1 MHDGISQGA
10 VNMNVHAKIPELSAL
25 IPSLGWLPAY
35 RKELLRPDVIA
46 GLTAASV
53 VIPKAMA
60 YAAIAGLPVEVGLYT
75 IFIPMVIY
83 AVLGTS
89 RPLSVST
96 TTTIAILTATEL
108 ALAAPNGTPG
118 EYLAAASTLAL
129 LVGAMLVLAAVL
141 RLGFIA
147 NFISDPVLT
156 GFKAGI
162 GLVIVVDQVPKLLG
176 QHFDKGGFFQNIIS
190 IVHDLPDL
198 SVPTLIVSLVML
210 ALIFGMEHFRPQ
222 SPAPLLAVIAGI
234 AASALLGLEDK
245 GVSIVGDISAG
256 LPAFK
261 VPVVSLASQLWP
273 GALGIALMSFVETI
287 AAGRAFLKHGE
298 PHPEANNELFA
309 LGLANIIGGFFR
321 IMPAGG
327 GTSQTAVTR
336 KAGAHTQVAGMVTAS
351 IAVATLLFLAPLVG
365 IMPQATLAAVVV
377 ATSIGLVNPAEFS
390 SIRYIRHVEFRWAV
404 VAFLGVI
411 FLGTLKGILV
421 AVIVSM
427 LSLLHQ
433 ANKPPVYALGR
444 IPGTDVFRPLSREH
458 PGDETFEGLLM
469 LRTEGRMHFASA
481 PQSGQKMR
489 ALVQEYNPKVVM
501 LDLSA
506 VPDIEYTALRMLTEA
521 EETLREAGITLW
533 LSALNPE
540 ALNVIRQAPL
550 GKTLGR
556 ERMFYNLNQAVE
568 NYQTMVR

>member
-1 MHDGISQGA
+1 M
-10 VNMNVHAKIPELSAL
+10 KFPEVSTL
-25 IPSLGWLPAY
+25 IPSLVWLPSY
-35 RKELLRPDVIA
+35 RKEWLRPDVIA

-60 YAAIAGLPVEVGLYT
+60 YATIAGLPVEVGLYT

-96 TTTIAILTATEL
+96 TTTIAILTATQV
-108 ALAAPNGTPG
+108 ALAAPNGTAA

-129 LVGAMLVLAAVL
+129 LVGVILILAALL

-162 GLVIVVDQVPKLLG
+162 GVVIVVDQVPKLLG
-176 QHFDKGGFFQNIIS
+176 QHFDKGGFFHNIIS
-190 IVHDLPDL
+190 IIRDIPEL

-210 ALIFGMEHFRPQ
+210 ALIFGMEHIRPQ

-234 AASALLGLEDK
+234 AASALLGLEGR
-245 GVSIVGDISAG
+245 GVSIVGDIPAG

-261 VPVVSLASQLWP
+261 VPDISLASQLWP

-298 PHPEANNELFA
+298 PNPDANNELFA
-309 LGLANIIGGFFR
+309 LGLANAIGGFFR

-336 KAGAHTQVAGMVTAS
+336 KAGARTQVAGMVTAA
-351 IAVATLLFLAPLVG
+351 IAVATLLFLAPLIG

-377 ATSIGLVNPAEFS
+377 ATSIGLVNPAEFL
-390 SIRYIRHVEFRWAV
+390 SIRHIRHVEFRWAV

-433 ANKPPVYALGR
+433 ANNPPVYALGR
-444 IPGTDVFRPLSREH
+444 IPGTDVFRPHPEEH
-458 PGDETFEGLLM
+458 PGDETYEGLLM

-481 PQSGQKMR
+481 PQAGQKMR
-489 ALVQEYNPKVVM
+489 ALVQENNPKVVV

-506 VPDIEYTALRMLTEA
+506 VPDIEYTALRMMTEA
-521 EETLREAGITLW
+521 EENMREAGITLW
-533 LSALNPE
+533 LTALNPE

-550 GKTLGR
+550 GLTLGR
-556 ERMFYNLNQAVE
+556 DRMFYNLKQAVE
-568 NYQTMVR
+568 KYQKMER

>member
-1 MHDGISQGA
+1 MEETP
-10 VNMNVHAKIPELSAL
+10 KLSAL

-35 RKELLRPDVIA
+35 RKEWLRTDTIA

-75 IFIPMVIY
+75 VFIPMVIY
-83 AVLGTS
+83 AVFGTS

-108 ALAAPNGTPG
+108 ALVAPNGTAG

-129 LVGAMLVLAAVL
+129 LVGAMLVLASIL

-176 QHFDKGGFFQNIIS
+176 QHFDKGGFLHNIIS
-190 IVHDLPDL
+190 VARDLPDV
-198 SVPTLIVSLVML
+198 SMPTLLLSLIML
-210 ALIFGMEHFRPQ
+210 SLIIGMERFRPH
-222 SPAPLLAVIAGI
+222 SPAPLLAVIVGI
-234 AASALLGLEDK
+234 AASALMGLEGR
-245 GVSIVGDISAG
+245 GVSIAGDIQSG
-256 LPAFK
+256 LPAFS
-261 VPVVSLASQLWP
+261 VPDLTLVSQLWP

-287 AAGRAFLKHGE
+287 AAGRAFLRHGE
-298 PHPEANNELFA
+298 PHPEANRELFA
-309 LGLANIIGGFFR
+309 LGLANAAGGLFQT
-321 IMPAGG
+321 MPAGG
-327 GTSQTAVTR
+327 GTSQTAVNRT
-336 KAGAHTQVAGMVTAS
+336 AGAHTQAAAIVTAA
-351 IAVATLLFLAPLVG
+351 IAMASMLFLAPIIGL
-365 IMPQATLAAVVV
+365 MPQATLAAVVV
-377 ATSIGLVNPAEFS
+377 ATSIGLISPAEFR
-390 SIRYIRHVEFRWAV
+390 SIRRIRHVEFRWAV
-404 VAFLGVI
+404 IALMGVI

-427 LSLLHQ
+427 LALLHQ
-433 ANKPPVYALGR
+433 ANNPPVYAMGR
-444 IPGTDVFRPLSREH
+444 IPGRNVFRPRSAKH
-458 PGDETFEGLLM
+458 PKDETFEGLLM

-481 PQSGQKMR
+481 PQAGQKMR
-489 ALVQEYNPKVVM
+489 ALVQEYNPKVVV

-521 EETLREAGITLW
+521 EENMREAGITLW

-540 ALNVIRQAPL
+540 ALKVIRQAPL
-550 GKTLGR
+550 GGILGQD
-556 ERMFYNLNQAVE
+556 RMFYTLKQAME
-568 NYQTMVR
+568 KYQTMLR

>member
-1 MHDGISQGA
+1 M
-10 VNMNVHAKIPELSAL
+10 KFPEVSTL
-25 IPSLGWLPAY
+25 IPSLVLLPSY
-35 RKELLRPDVIA
+35 RKEWLRPDVIA

-60 YAAIAGLPVEVGLYT
+60 YATIAGLPVEVGLYT

-96 TTTIAILTATEL
+96 TTTIAILTATQV
-108 ALAAPNGTPG
+108 ALVAPNGTAA

-129 LVGAMLVLAAVL
+129 LVGVILILAALL

-162 GLVIVVDQVPKLLG
+162 GVVIVVDQVPKLLG
-176 QHFDKGGFFQNIIS
+176 QHFDKGGFFHNIIS
-190 IVHDLPDL
+190 IVRDIPEL

-210 ALIFGMEHFRPQ
+210 ALIFVMEYVRPQ

-234 AASALLGLEDK
+234 AASALLGLEGR
-245 GVSIVGDISAG
+245 GVSIVGDIPAG

-261 VPVVSLASQLWP
+261 VPDISLASRLWP

-298 PHPEANNELFA
+298 PNPNANNELFA
-309 LGLANIIGGFFR
+309 LGLANAIGGFFR

-336 KAGAHTQVAGMVTAS
+336 KAGAHTQVAGMVTAA
-351 IAVATLLFLAPLVG
+351 IAVATLLFLAPLIG

-377 ATSIGLVNPAEFS
+377 ATSIGLVNPAEFL
-390 SIRYIRHVEFRWAV
+390 SIRHIRHVEFRWAV

-411 FLGTLKGILV
+411 VLGTLKGILV
-421 AVIVSM
+421 AVIISM

-433 ANKPPVYALGR
+433 ANNPPVYALGR
-444 IPGTDVFRPLSREH
+444 IPGTDVFRPHPEEH
-458 PGDETFEGLLM
+458 PGDETYEGLLM
-469 LRTEGRMHFASA
+469 LRTEGRMHFASVHQA
-481 PQSGQKMR
+481 GQKMR
-489 ALVQEYNPKVVM
+489 ALVQEYNPKVVV

-506 VPDIEYTALRMLTEA
+506 VPDIEYTALRMMTEA
-521 EETLREAGITLW
+521 EENMREAGITLW
-533 LSALNPE
+533 LTALNPE
-540 ALNVIRQAPL
+540 ALNVVRQAPL
-550 GKTLGR
+550 GLTLSR
-556 ERMFYNLNQAVE
+556 DRMFYNLKQAVE
-568 NYQTMVR
+568 KYQTMER